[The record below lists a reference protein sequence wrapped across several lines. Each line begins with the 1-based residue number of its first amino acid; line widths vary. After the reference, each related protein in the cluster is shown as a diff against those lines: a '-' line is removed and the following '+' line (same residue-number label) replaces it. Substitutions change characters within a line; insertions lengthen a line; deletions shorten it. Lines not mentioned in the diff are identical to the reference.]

1 MKPKTKQYLIAL
13 GVGLLLAFIAMLSMG
28 IFAETDST
36 RILITL
42 NDAFFVSG
50 MCLICVGGLIF
61 VSDEGVFRMLS
72 YSISLFFQIRFR
84 DIKRRKHKDF
94 YEYKKAKDEKKHS
107 CAHFLI
113 VGLSFLAVA
122 FLLLIWI

>member
-13 GVGLLLAFIAMLSMG
+13 GVGLLLVVIIVLSRG
-28 IFAETDST
+28 IFAESDIYN
-36 RILITL
+36 ILVIL

-50 MCLICVGGLIF
+50 MCLLGAGGLVF
-61 VSDEGVFRMLS
+61 ASDEGVFRMLS
-72 YSISLFFQIRFR
+72 YSISLFFRIRKR
-84 DIKRRKHKDF
+84 DGQDRKHKDF

-107 CAHFLI
+107 CAHLLL
-113 VGLSFLAVA
+113 VGLGFLAVA